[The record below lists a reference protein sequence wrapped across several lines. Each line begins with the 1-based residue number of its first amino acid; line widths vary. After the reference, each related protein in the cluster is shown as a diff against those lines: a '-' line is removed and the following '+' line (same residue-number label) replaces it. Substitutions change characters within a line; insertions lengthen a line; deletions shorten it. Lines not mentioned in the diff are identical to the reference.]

1 MLIFWGVVAMLL
13 IGCLLLL
20 LPPLWAPRPDSG
32 RAGANV
38 AVYRDQLHE
47 AERDFNAGL
56 LTPERMDQLQ
66 GELRRRVLEDADAA
80 SGTEASKGPAR
91 RTAMLLA
98 VLVPAA
104 SLMIYLTLG
113 RPGAVAPA
121 DPALVSAGGGRHQ
134 LSGLQIEAM
143 VSALA
148 ERMKA
153 EPNNA
158 EGWLML
164 GRSYTSLG
172 RYRDAATA
180 LRKAQALLPGNA
192 GVLTDLADVLA
203 MVQGK
208 KLAGEPSRYIQQALD
223 LDPRHIKALALAG
236 SVAFEARDYGN
247 ARSYWERL
255 IAVAPAESDIARSA
269 RGSIAQATRLEA
281 NSSVPANAAA
291 RASLA
296 PTSAPAN
303 APNDAVP
310 PAGIS
315 GEVVLSPEL
324 AARVA
329 AGDTVYVFARAVQG
343 PRLPLAIL
351 KQPAGTWPLNYRLDD
366 SMAMAPDLKLSTA
379 AQVVVGARVSRS
391 GNATP
396 QSGDLIGQ
404 SAPVTNRTQGL
415 RIVIDRVQP

>member
-1 MLIFWGVVAMLL
+1 MLMFWAVVALL
-13 IGCLLLL
+13 LVGCLLLL
-20 LPPLWAPRPDSG
+20 LPALWTSRPDSG
-32 RAGANV
+32 PAAANV

-47 AERDFNAGL
+47 AERDLNAGL
-56 LTPERMDQLQ
+56 LTPERMEQVQ
-66 GELRRRVLEDADAA
+66 GEVRRRVLEDADAA
-80 SGTEASKGPAR
+80 GRLPATQGPAR
-91 RTAMLLA
+91 RTALLLA
-98 VLVPAA
+98 LLVPAT
-104 SLMIYLTLG
+104 SLGIYLMLG
-113 RPGAVAPA
+113 KPSAATSA
-121 DPALVSAGGGRHQ
+121 DPALVSAAGGRHQ
-134 LSGLQIEAM
+134 LSGVQIEAM

-148 ERMKA
+148 ERVKA
-153 EPNNA
+153 EPGNA

-192 GVLTDLADVLA
+192 GLLTDLADVLA
-203 MVQGK
+203 MAQGK
-208 KLAGEPSRYIQQALD
+208 KLAGEPARFIQQALD
-223 LDPRHIKALALAG
+223 IDPRHIKALALAG

-247 ARSYWERL
+247 ARAYWERL
-255 IAVAPAESDIARSA
+255 IAVAPAEADFVRSA

-281 NSSVPANAAA
+281 GSVGPAIAAA
-291 RASLA
+291 AVNRPADAASA
-296 PTSAPAN
+296 
-303 APNDAVP
+303 DA
-310 PAGIS
+310 ASSGAIS

-329 AGDTVYVFARAVQG
+329 AGDMVYVFARAVQG
-343 PRLPLAIL
+343 PRLPLAIV

-366 SMAMAPDLKLSTA
+366 SMAMSPDLKLSTA
-379 AQVVVGARVSRS
+379 AQVVVGARVTRS

-404 SAPVTNRTQGL
+404 SAPVGNRTQGL

>member
-1 MLIFWGVVAMLL
+1 MLIFWAVVALL
-13 IGCLLLL
+13 LVGCLLLL
-20 LPPLWAPRPDSG
+20 LPALWTPRPDSG
-32 RAGANV
+32 PAGANV
-38 AVYRDQLHE
+38 AIYRDQLLE
-47 AERDFNAGL
+47 AERDLNAGL
-56 LTPERMDQLQ
+56 LTPERMEQLR
-66 GELRRRVLEDADAA
+66 GEVQRRVLEDTDAA
-80 SGTEASKGPAR
+80 SRTGATQGPAR
-91 RTAMLLA
+91 RTALLLA
-98 VLVPAA
+98 LLVPAA
-104 SLMIYLTLG
+104 SLGTYLVLG
-113 RPGAVAPA
+113 RPGAVTSA
-121 DPALVSAGGGRHQ
+121 DPALVSAAGGRHQ
-134 LSGLQIEAM
+134 LSGVQIEAM

-148 ERMKA
+148 ERVKA
-153 EPNNA
+153 EPGNPQ
-158 EGWLML
+158 GWLML

-180 LRKAQALLPGNA
+180 LRKAQALLPGDA

-208 KLAGEPSRYIQQALD
+208 KLAGEPARYIQQALD
-223 LDPRHIKALALAG
+223 IDPRHIKALALAG

-247 ARSYWERL
+247 ARAYWERL
-255 IAVAPAESDIARSA
+255 IAVAPAESDLARSA

-281 NSSVPANAAA
+281 GSAGPAIATAGVNRTATHTPADAAP
-291 RASLA
+291 S
-296 PTSAPAN
+296 
-303 APNDAVP
+303 
-310 PAGIS
+310 AGIS

-329 AGDTVYVFARAVQG
+329 AGDTIYVFARAVQG
-343 PRLPLAIL
+343 PRLPLAIV
-351 KQPAGTWPLNYRLDD
+351 KQSAGTWPLRYRLDD